1 MAKIYLNEN
10 EINILIQLK
19 KVANDEELQVLEKII
34 SKNLQNRMENN
45 KKASVYKKQKR
56 MEDKNFA
63 RSKKEIARRV
73 K

>member
-10 EINILIQLK
+10 EINTLIQLK

-34 SKNLQNRMENN
+34 SKNLQKRIENN
-45 KKASVYKKQKR
+45 KKASIYKKTKR
-56 MEDKNFA
+56 MENKNFA